1 MDIAGQSAALDLLG
15 LDYLLDEI
23 LVRTFPGHTP
33 TSPSGSVSVGT
44 DTIDVKSDPRSI
56 ETADTRIG
64 LLVVADHDGLAVV
77 AT

>member
-1 MDIAGQSAALDLLG
+1 LS
-15 LDYLLDEI
+15 
-23 LVRTFPGHTP
+23 TP